1 MVRSVRTAVIAA
13 SLMLGTMTGASAT
26 PGTSFTESFTLQ
38 NAAFNTSSSGH
49 TNNAGTLTGY
59 FVLRDISGTITLLS
73 ADLVE
78 NITAPTTTCPG
89 GNQCNVYTKTFIYG
103 LSSPTATLFA
113 SGSGADPF
121 FELKQTV
128 GTDTLTLEWV
138 AGNLTIGG
146 ISSFLEPQSVAYA
159 PTGNVYVESGN
170 AIPEPGS
177 LAAFSTGIVGLIGFG
192 WRRAKR
198 AVATSSAV

>member
-1 MVRSVRTAVIAA
+1 
-13 SLMLGTMTGASAT
+13 MLGATTGAEAAI
-26 PGTSFTESFTLQ
+26 SFTEAFTLQ
-38 NAAFNTSSSGH
+38 NAAFNTSSSGN

-59 FVLRDISGTITLLS
+59 FVLNDSGGTITLLS
-73 ADLVE
+73 ADIIE
-78 NITAPTTTCPG
+78 NVTAPTTGCPG

-113 SGSGADPF
+113 SGSGADPYF
-121 FELKQTV
+121 TLKQTV
-128 GTDTLTLEWV
+128 GTDTLTLEWI
-138 AGNLTIGG
+138 AANLNVGG

-170 AIPEPGS
+170 AIPEPS
-177 LAAFSTGIVGLIGFG
+177 SQAAFATGIVGLIGFG

-198 AVATSSAV
+198 ALGATSAI